1 MGGGNASLR
10 DLGSSQEVYVGWVE
24 GGGPWLRSL
33 PATHCRDVS
42 SVEVLMNYHQGL
54 KTELE
59 ARMPELTACQELG
72 RSLLLNKSAVADEV
86 GGAGASPLSSVPIS
100 VAGQP

>member
-1 MGGGNASLR
+1 
-10 DLGSSQEVYVGWVE
+10 
-24 GGGPWLRSL
+24 
-33 PATHCRDVS
+33 
-42 SVEVLMNYHQGL
+42 MNYHQGL